1 MIDKCDDEIACW
13 SELGDNFVV
22 KNVDKFASVSTE
34 VLSVN
39 VGVSQFLNQYRQLTN
54 SRISIERVT
63 SLFQT

>member
-39 VGVSQFLNQYRQLTN
+39 VGVS
-54 SRISIERVT
+54 
-63 SLFQT
+63 